1 MATIPGIR
9 FDITGASGSQG
20 LLTPKSGWRCYVLP
34 RGGFVSQDSTGTLLT
49 FDSAAIAGRFA
60 ALNWIQAGLSAA
72 NIRQVSAVGGNSLSV
87 SGAALTVSENDRIFL
102 IGSTE
107 PTISGG
113 SVTYSTP
120 ATTVRQRDDD
130 ASDLYVNSMITT
142 NADGLVQ
149 FFSTP
154 AVYDCVIQDGN
165 RALQG
170 SLIDVSVGL
179 AEGISTSQAST
190 FGATVTINAALGVTG
205 FFTGDTVTVNRA
217 LGVTGWATFGAT
229 VTMNANAGVTGTFAV
244 GATSTFSG
252 TMTVTGRVAFGNSV
266 SIDGALGIT
275 GALTLGASGVL
286 GGLSVTTGIFGV
298 SNQPRVLLTNNGNQS
313 TTGDGTL
320 LRLVWDTED
329 FDVGSLH
336 SGSSS
341 AINITDPGLYLFIGQ
356 VQWATIVG
364 ATGTT
369 AVYSTTIRKNNS
381 GTIGVVRG
389 IAGATNYVLSQSV
402 SLIERS
408 AAGDYYDLTAAQT
421 SGTTQDVTCTPN
433 RTNSQFSGVK
443 LF

>member
-1 MATIPGIR
+1 MAAIPGIR

-34 RGGFVSQDSTGTLLT
+34 RGGYASQDSTGTLLT

-60 ALNWIQAGLSAA
+60 ALDWIQAGLSAA
-72 NIRQVSAVGGNSLSV
+72 NIRQVAAVGGNSLSV
-87 SGAALTVSENDRIFL
+87 SGAALTVAENDRIFI

-130 ASDLYVNSMITT
+130 GSDLYTNSMITT

-170 SLIDVSVGL
+170 SLIDVPVGV
-179 AEGISTSQAST
+179 AEGLSTSQASV
-190 FGATVTINAALGVTG
+190 FGATVTINAALGITG
-205 FFTGDTVTVNRA
+205 WATFGQTVTMNAA

-229 VTMNANAGVTGTFAV
+229 VTMNANAGITGTLAV
-244 GATSTFSG
+244 G
-252 TMTVTGRVAFGNSV
+252 GRASFGNSA

-275 GALTLGASGVL
+275 GTLTLGANGVI

-298 SNQPRVLLTNNGNQS
+298 SNQPRAWLVNSANQS
-313 TTGDGTL
+313 VSSGST
-320 LRLVWDTED
+320 LRLTWNTEH
-329 FDVGSLH
+329 FDVGGLH

-341 AINITDPGLYLFIGQ
+341 TVVVVDPGFYLLIGQ
-356 VQWATIVG
+356 VEWAALVG
-364 ATGTT
+364 ATGSNTPYT
-369 AVYSTTIRKNNS
+369 ISIRKNNS
-381 GTIGVVRG
+381 GTYEVAESVIYV
-389 IAGATNYVLSQSV
+389 GATNVVPKQSV
-402 SLIERS
+402 SGMDLAI
-408 AAGDYYDLTAAQT
+408 AGDYYDLSVTQV
-421 SGTTQDVTCTPN
+421 SGTTQEVNCTAGRLN
-433 RTNSQFSGVK
+433 TQFQAIK